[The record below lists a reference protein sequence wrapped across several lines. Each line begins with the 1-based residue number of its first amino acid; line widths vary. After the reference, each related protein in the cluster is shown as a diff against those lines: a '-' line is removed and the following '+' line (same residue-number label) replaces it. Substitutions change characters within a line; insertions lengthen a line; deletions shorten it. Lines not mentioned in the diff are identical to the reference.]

1 MPPSVIGTCPTW
13 AFWRRRSQVSML
25 HREGDDERRDRGNRG
40 SGGGG
45 RGPQLPSPPGR
56 PFRTMM
62 FWALVLLLALI
73 AYRMYAGNLLTT
85 QRIDIPYTRFIQE
98 VEKGNIERAT
108 FVEETRT
115 VLGELRNETNE
126 SIGGRAVTLKAFKTN

>member
-1 MPPSVIGTCPTW
+1 MPPSASATCPTW
-13 AFWRRRSQVSML
+13 AFSRR
-25 HREGDDERRDRGNRG
+25 HRRVNIFNRDGDDDDRRGRGGSRG
-40 SGGGG
+40 DKGG

-56 PFRTMM
+56 PFRTMA
-62 FWALVLLLALI
+62 FWALVLLLALV

-85 QRIDIPYTRFIQE
+85 QRIDIPYTRFVQE

-115 VLGELRNETNE
+115 VLGELHAEANET
-126 SIGGRAVTLKAFKTN
+126 IAGRAVS